1 MLQSKPSDSS
11 GGASSFSLTDLS
23 KANPVQPILDAAGNI
38 DKILDPTFQINKFA
52 SDFARNIGAGD
63 EYTKSIQTYLALSAQ
78 DLTNMGAGAEGA
90 AIATQLMQEYMT
102 EFGRNTII
110 SQKSMQELYKNSK
123 VLDVSTKD
131 LLTNF
136 ASIGKEIPSI
146 SEYTK
151 IMAVQARS
159 FGVPLSQVA
168 DDVIP
173 ELGKLNEFGFN
184 NGIEGL
190 AKMSIQSRRLKISM
204 SETFSLAE
212 DLFSPEKALETA
224 AFFQRMGVVNAEL
237 TDAFAL
243 QDIARNRVDDLQTAI
258 ADMASTFLEFD
269 EETQQFKVP
278 PSSVDD
284 LRVIS
289 QQTGIAYQDLVRSG
303 GELLKMQSR
312 TKQLSDA
319 GLEYSDSQIQQL
331 ESMMQLLPS
340 EEGGLSYQV
349 TFTTAGGE
357 TVTEEIDKLTAT
369 QRAQLQ
375 QFLIQSEDINRGS
388 KEFTDNLFTE
398 QQSVADKLAQTQK
411 ANQDAISNAVAA
423 TGGPDILNAALSVYQ
438 ATSSA
443 FLNNFSLSN
452 NDFKTFLNGFN
463 TNLQGV
469 VTSLSN
475 ADLTGAMSNLSTA
488 ASSLVSF
495 AGTAGL
501 GTLTDMLSNLTTS
514 LGSFSGVDFSGFQ
527 TQLEAAKT
535 AVENFTNSF
544 LGITTS
550 APPTINPPEINLP
563 EGTTGPTSQNNQT
576 NVNGRVELIIKS
588 DGAVDNRIVTA
599 VVGALGKRE
608 NAQKLGMDI
617 IRAFD
622 GHIPT

>member
-1 MLQSKPSDSS
+1 
-11 GGASSFSLTDLS
+11 
-23 KANPVQPILDAAGNI
+23 
-38 DKILDPTFQINKFA
+38 
-52 SDFARNIGAGD
+52 
-63 EYTKSIQTYLALSAQ
+63 
-78 DLTNMGAGAEGA
+78 MG
-90 AIATQLMQEYMT
+90 
-102 EFGRNTII
+102 
-110 SQKSMQELYKNSK
+110 
-123 VLDVSTKD
+123 
-131 LLTNF
+131 
-136 ASIGKEIPSI
+136 
-146 SEYTK
+146 
-151 IMAVQARS
+151 
-159 FGVPLSQVA
+159 
-168 DDVIP
+168 
-173 ELGKLNEFGFN
+173 
-184 NGIEGL
+184 
-190 AKMSIQSRRLKISM
+190 
-204 SETFSLAE
+204 ETFSLAE

-319 GLEYSDSQIQQL
+319 GLDFNDAQKQQL

-357 TVTEEIDKLTAT
+357 TITEEIKNLNNQ
-369 QRAQLQ
+369 QRAELE
-375 QFLIQSEDINRGS
+375 QFLIQEADINRAS
-388 KEFTDNLFTE
+388 KDFTDNLFTE

-411 ANQDAISNAVAA
+411 ANQDALGNAIAA
-423 TGGPDILNAALSVYQ
+423 TAGPDILNAALSVYQ

-469 VTSLSN
+469 VTSLAN
-475 ADLTGAMSNLSTA
+475 ADLKGAMSNLTTA

-495 AGTAGL
+495 AGSAGL
-501 GTLTDMLSNLTTS
+501 GTLTDALSNLTSS
-514 LGSFSGVDFSGFQ
+514 LGGFSGVDFSGFQ
-527 TQLEAAKT
+527 SQIDTAKA
-535 AVENFTNSF
+535 AVENFTKSLNINLSIPEF
-544 LGITTS
+544 TP
-550 APPTINPPEINLP
+550 PPTNVPSDNI
-563 EGTTGPTSQNNQT
+563 GPTSQNENQQNINNLST
-576 NVNGRVELIIKS
+576 PNLSLPEINMPQINIDTANQNNNQKNINGRVELVVKTEGNVDS
-588 DGAVDNRIVTA
+588 KLVDGIVNI
-599 VVGALGKRE
+599 LSKRE
-608 NAQKLGMDI
+608 YSQKLVVALE
-617 IRAFD
+617 RASD
-622 GHIPT
+622 TRTT